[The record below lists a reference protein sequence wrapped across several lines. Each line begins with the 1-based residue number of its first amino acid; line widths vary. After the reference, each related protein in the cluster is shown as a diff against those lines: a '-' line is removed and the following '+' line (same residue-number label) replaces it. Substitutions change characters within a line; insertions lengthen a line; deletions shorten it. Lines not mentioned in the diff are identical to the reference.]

1 MERYRHSPVGQLVPI
16 EVHDIRFE
24 EKLRHWAFVPNPLP
38 PTFAISDATWGK
50 VSDAA
55 LALGRLDAATKQ
67 LPNPSLLV
75 RPAIRREAISTSALE
90 GTYAA
95 LSEVLEAEL
104 LGDREVRADVLEVR
118 NYVRAAEH
126 ALTLLESRP
135 ISVNMIA
142 ELQAMLVK
150 GTRGDSYQAGAVRR
164 HQVWIGP
171 KDCPVTEARFV
182 PPPPGDVLIQG
193 LSDWEKWIHG
203 DAPAALIVRVAAGH
217 YQFETLHPFN
227 DGNGRLG
234 RLIAILQLVE
244 DGMLQHP
251 VLYVSPYLEARR
263 EEYVAHLAAVSAS
276 GDFDRWISFFAQAIR
291 HQADDA
297 LARTRRLLEL
307 RDQMVAKLRAAKVRG
322 AALPIA
328 ESLIGYPFIDV
339 NAAARVGKV
348 SYQAANGAV
357 ARLTELGILREVT
370 GNRYG
375 RVFACRDV
383 MRIIEP

>member
-1 MERYRHSPVGQLVPI
+1 MDRYRNSPVGRLVPI
-16 EVHDIRFE
+16 EVDDARHD
-24 EKLRHWAFVPNPLP
+24 EKLRHWAFVPAPLP
-38 PTFAISDATWGK
+38 ATFDLTDATWGE
-50 VSDAA
+50 VTDAA
-55 LALGRLDAATKQ
+55 LAIGRLDAATKQ

-90 GTYAA
+90 GTYAE

-104 LGDREVRADVLEVR
+104 LGDREVRSDVLEVR

-126 ALTLLESRP
+126 ALTTLETRP

-150 GTRGDSYQAGAVRR
+150 GTRGDSYQAGAVRQT
-164 HQVWIGP
+164 QVWIGS
-171 KDCPVTEARFV
+171 KHCKVTEARFV
-182 PPPPGDVLIQG
+182 PPPPGPTLIEG
-193 LSDWEKWIHG
+193 LSAWEKWIHG
-203 DAPAALIVRVAAGH
+203 DTPKALVVRVAAGH

-244 DGMLQHP
+244 DGALRHP
-251 VLYVSPYLEARR
+251 VLYISPYLEARR
-263 EEYVAHLAAVSAS
+263 DEYVAHLSALS
-276 GDFDRWISFFAQAIR
+276 ETGDFDSWISFFARALR

-297 LARTRRLLEL
+297 LERTQRLLRL
-307 RDQMVAKLRAAKVRG
+307 REDMVARLRAAGVRG

-339 NAAARVGKV
+339 NAAAKVAAV
-348 SYQAANGAV
+348 SYQAANTAV
-357 ARLTELGILREVT
+357 ARLTDAGILREIT
-370 GNRYG
+370 GGSYG
-375 RVFACRDV
+375 RLFACWDV

>member
-1 MERYRHSPVGQLVPI
+1 MGELVPI
-16 EVHDIRFE
+16 EVDDIRFDT
-24 EKLRHWAFVPNPLP
+24 KLRHWAFVPAPLP
-38 PTFAISDATWGK
+38 TTFALQDATWGQ
-50 VSDAA
+50 VTDAA
-55 LALGRLDAATKQ
+55 LAIGRLDAATKQ

-104 LGDREVRADVLEVR
+104 LGDREIRSDVLEVR

-126 ALTLLESRP
+126 ALRLLESRP
-135 ISVNMIA
+135 ISVNMVA
-142 ELQAMLVK
+142 ELQAMLVR
-150 GTRGDSYQAGAVRR
+150 GTRGDSYQAGAVRQS
-164 HQVWIGP
+164 QVWIGP
-171 KDCPVTEARFV
+171 QECPVTEARFV
-182 PPPPGDVLIQG
+182 PPPPGDALIQG

-203 DAPAALIVRVAAGH
+203 DTPAALVVRVAAGH

-244 DGMLQHP
+244 DGALQHP
-251 VLYVSPYLEARR
+251 VLYISPYLEARR
-263 EEYVAHLAAVSAS
+263 DEYVDHLSNVSAT
-276 GDFDRWISFFAQAIR
+276 GDFDRWIAFFARALQ

-297 LARTRRLLEL
+297 LTRTQRLLQL
-307 RDQMVAKLRAAKVRG
+307 REEMVSRLRATRVRG

-328 ESLIGYPFIDV
+328 ESLIGYPIIDV
-339 NAAARVGKV
+339 NEAARVGGV
-348 SYQAANGAV
+348 SYQAANTAV
-357 ARLTELGILREVT
+357 ARLCELGILREIT
-370 GNRYG
+370 GGSYG
-375 RVFACRDV
+375 RLFACRDV